1 MAPKHIMICLKLI
14 LNFLRPDRITLAYVL
29 IGLGTV
35 FLLSAAAHSRDTLNA
50 YGCLSGFISF
60 ICLTAAFA
68 VTMQDLE
75 DIVE

>member
-1 MAPKHIMICLKLI
+1 MVPKHITICLKGI
-14 LNFLRPDRITLAYVL
+14 QNFLRPDRITLAYVL

-35 FLLSAAAHSRDTLNA
+35 FLLSAAAHSRDALNA

-60 ICLTAAFA
+60 ICLMAAFA
-68 VTMQDLE
+68 VAVQGLE